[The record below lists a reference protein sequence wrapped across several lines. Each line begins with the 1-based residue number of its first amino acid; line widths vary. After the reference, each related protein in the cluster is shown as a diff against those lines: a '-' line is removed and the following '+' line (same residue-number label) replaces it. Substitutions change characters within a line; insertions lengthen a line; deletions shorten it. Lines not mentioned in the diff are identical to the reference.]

1 MQLAEDGLLA
11 DCIFCVSGIPV
22 PSPGPGMDQAIRISD
37 WSDYCLSWAQHWHTH
52 FFAEFLLVSREV
64 FIHSWNT
71 VWEPY
76 VLGSVQYIV
85 NPLHTN
91 LLVENFQRCEPVFR
105 QRPLMREWNC
115 SLPSVSWCWRS
126 FSSTISHLLSVL
138 QAVTSLACS
147 LDASPC
153 MPVVVLFKI
162 LNYKFKN
169 VLCFLCLFFMYY
181 LCGKYYKP
189 ITIQYYVV
197 DCVSCVSRLI
207 LLDFWINW
215 AYKCVLRME
224 LIRMQGTCCTGNRE
238 TS

>member
-11 DCIFCVSGIPV
+11 HCIFCVSGIPV

-91 LLVENFQRCEPVFR
+91 LLVENFQRCEHVFH

-126 FSSTISHLLSVL
+126 FSSTISHLLSL
-138 QAVTSLACS
+138 LTSVTLLACS
-147 LDASPC
+147 LDISPC
-153 MPVVVLFKI
+153 MPAVVLDYYFSRFCTVKI
-162 LNYKFKN
+162 EN
-169 VLCFLCLFFMYY
+169 VFFVFCFFVCY
-181 LCGKYYKP
+181 LCEKYKL
-189 ITIQYYVV
+189 TIIQSIVLV
-197 DCVSCVSRLI
+197 GLI
-207 LLDFWINW
+207 
-215 AYKCVLRME
+215 
-224 LIRMQGTCCTGNRE
+224 
-238 TS
+238 